1 MNRFRIAVIVAA
13 GLCVAGCA
21 YSPGLVDRAV
31 AFNKAVASSTNELL
45 LLNALRARERL
56 PTYYTRVASDS
67 ANTTI
72 QPTASLAIP
81 FGPGSVQKGFSSQF
95 NIGMATQSQLS
106 MQNLDDQKFMRGVLT
121 PVPVDVLSFY
131 LQQGWPPELV
141 LMTTVSRITVPK
153 DAMEPLMTAFEDQCA
168 RSSAM
173 DYCNN
178 ALPAG
183 FVAPAGGQYVV
194 VQLRNCVRDL
204 EDGQSDDQNTL
215 DFENYPGSAGQA
227 SCFQWMLRLLIALDP
242 VPRSAA
248 SYQVVAR
255 DVPSGDLKGI
265 SAIMGMNS
273 SSAGVGQ
280 GKSSFVVVEDGKH
293 RFTVCKKKEIS
304 SLALLHFKGKVAAGA
319 NPVAHDGGG
328 STADQGDISVQMGA
342 APAKA
347 PECGALPKHKAK
359 GEAMIAA
366 AAPEQAQ
373 VRLTTRSLEG
383 MIYYLGEVL
392 RAESGAAGD
401 VSQAEGTTVWAWN
414 RIRHRDMVWG
424 LFVAESGRAPSDSPI
439 SVDFEGST
447 YFVPSECSDTQACP
461 DLQHRHRTL
470 QVLALLNEI
479 WGLQK
484 EAAQMPIVPT
494 VTVVNP

>member
-1 MNRFRIAVIVAA
+1 MNRFRIAAIIAA
-13 GLCVAGCA
+13 SLCVAACA

-31 AFNKAVASSTNELL
+31 AFNNAVASSTNELL

-56 PTYYTRVASDS
+56 PTYYTRVESDS

-72 QPTASLAIP
+72 QPTASLVVP
-81 FGPGSVQKGFSSQF
+81 FGPNSVQKGFSSQF
-95 NIGMATQSQLS
+95 NLGMAMQSQIS

-153 DAMEPLMTAFEDQCA
+153 NAVEPLMAAFEEQCA
-168 RSSAM
+168 KSSKT
-173 DYCNN
+173 DYCNTT
-178 ALPAG
+178 LPPD
-183 FVAPAGGQYVV
+183 FMAPVGQQYVAA
-194 VQLRNCVRDL
+194 QLRSCVRDL
-204 EDGQSDDQNTL
+204 EDGQSNDQNSL

-242 VPRSAA
+242 IPRSAE

-265 SAIMGMNS
+265 SAIMAMNS
-273 SSAGVGQ
+273 SGANP
-280 GKSSFVVVEDGKH
+280 GKSSFVIVENAQHK
-293 RFTVCKKKEIS
+293 FTVCKKKEIS
-304 SLALLHFKGKVAAGA
+304 GLALLHFKGQLAAA
-319 NPVAHDGGG
+319 KHPAVYDGDSG
-328 STADQGDISVQMGA
+328 SSGADQGDISVQMGA
-342 APAKA
+342 APAMA
-347 PECGALPKHKAK
+347 PQCGTMQTHRAK
-359 GEAMIAA
+359 GEARAA
-366 AAPEQAQ
+366 GAAPEQAQ

-392 RAESGAAGD
+392 RADASAAAEAP
-401 VSQAEGTTVWAWN
+401 QATGTTVWAWN
-414 RIRHRDMVWG
+414 RIQHRDMVWG
-424 LFVAESGRAPSDSPI
+424 LFVAQSGSAPSGSPVA
-439 SVDFEGST
+439 VDFEGST
-447 YFVPSECSDTQACP
+447 YFIPSECSDTQACP
-461 DLQHRHRTL
+461 DPQHRHRTL
-470 QVLALLNEI
+470 QVLALLNQI